1 MGYWKSSVHRR
12 RKDPNAYCQNA
23 TDIIPKMHDKM
34 EYEDVEKEERDV
46 RGYPRP
52 SGRTQKGG
60 KEDGA
65 W

>member
-1 MGYWKSSVHRR
+1 
-12 RKDPNAYCQNA
+12 
-23 TDIIPKMHDKM
+23 M